1 MGGNG
6 FAVSIMRIIRAEFEN
21 EHARILKQNPYE
33 LFDER
38 AIRKKAR
45 PGDIAVDN
53 IDPVF
58 LTLGSKTQG
67 AREGTQIAPAEAG
80 HRNCMQ

>member
-1 MGGNG
+1 MSTPEFSNKILM
-6 FAVSIMRIIRAEFEN
+6 SYSMR
-21 EHARILKQNPYE
+21 
-33 LFDER
+33 R

>member
-21 EHARILKQNPYE
+21 EHARILKQNPDE

-38 AIRKKAR
+38 AISREPIFAWASCGVIPEMTKALVRDLNWSGLCMALSWISGYTR
-45 PGDIAVDN
+45 P
-53 IDPVF
+53 
-58 LTLGSKTQG
+58 
-67 AREGTQIAPAEAG
+67 
-80 HRNCMQ
+80 